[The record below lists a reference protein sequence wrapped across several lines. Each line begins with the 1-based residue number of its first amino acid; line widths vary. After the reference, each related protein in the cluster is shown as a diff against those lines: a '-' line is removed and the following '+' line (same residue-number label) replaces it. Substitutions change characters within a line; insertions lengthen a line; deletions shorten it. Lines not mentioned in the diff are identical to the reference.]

1 MQKPQSLTMRSQN
14 ISVSGKYVLCCSVEG
29 LLSYFTDMKVVSVD
43 VSSKNKSVGKA
54 YLNFLML
61 KGWRG

>member
-1 MQKPQSLTMRSQN
+1 MRSQN